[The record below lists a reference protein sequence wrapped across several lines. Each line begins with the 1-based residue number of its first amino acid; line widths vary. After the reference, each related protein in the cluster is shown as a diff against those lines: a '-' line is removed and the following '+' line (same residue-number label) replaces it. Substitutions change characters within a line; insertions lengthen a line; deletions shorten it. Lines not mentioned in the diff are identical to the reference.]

1 MLRQILAN
9 AVAPSIT
16 LTTGRMY
23 MYQAPWIAVF
33 PGLAIAIFVL
43 GVTML
48 GDCLRDVLDPR
59 LANSRDKP
67 FPSSAEV
74 PGHDNCHV
82 VPEVRVRA
90 RLTRCPHSR
99 DVDAITVMSMQDTL
113 GRIAAHYSSGAGQ
126 HDFRI

>member
-59 LANSRDKP
+59 LAK
-67 FPSSAEV
+67 
-74 PGHDNCHV
+74 
-82 VPEVRVRA
+82 
-90 RLTRCPHSR
+90 
-99 DVDAITVMSMQDTL
+99 
-113 GRIAAHYSSGAGQ
+113 
-126 HDFRI
+126 